1 MAVGDIKI
9 SKFSIGDMDAN
20 DIKNV
25 NIVGFKIDEDILN
38 PLGPILEVRVNDYSD
53 ALGRF
58 KITGKEDVKLTFG
71 IDGFVTDKLNFDMKL
86 LQNKN
91 LTNGSTE
98 NKAMHTKEYD
108 LRAGLQEILA
118 AQGNY
123 IQESFETQ
131 TSEMLKQIYQKYLKT
146 ERTLEI
152 KSPTDG
158 QRRLIFSNEPFAQ
171 VFKKL
176 NMDHVSSKDK
186 SSCFVTFF
194 QTDESKGKFIFATY
208 EELFKQSPV
217 VKLTQTSTLSGSG
230 STDLDRQNSIIWMN
244 VGDSFF
250 SPARPL
256 TRSAQA
262 SVNMTTNYVTKV
274 DSRNPQFYTADG
286 NRSIDAP
293 NTTKEVP
300 VRTVNDNANN
310 RNPNR
315 VPEARQNRAAFI
327 ALLTQNSGDLEVYGN
342 PKIKLGS
349 MIELNIPKKAD
360 PSVSGKNETQFN
372 GKALVTR
379 ITHIIKP
386 IGQNPRYTM
395 VLKVVK
401 ASNKEGGF

>member
-1 MAVGDIKI
+1 MAVGDIKF
-9 SKFSIGDMDAN
+9 SKFTIGSMDAL
-20 DIKNV
+20 DSSQV
-25 NIVGFKIDEDILN
+25 SIVGFKIDEDILN
-38 PLGPILEVRVNDYSD
+38 PLGPILEVRLNDYSD
-53 ALGRF
+53 ALGKY

-71 IDGFVTDKLNFDMKL
+71 IDGFVQDKLNFDLKL

-91 LTNGSTE
+91 LTEGSLE

-118 AQGNY
+118 SQGNY

-131 TSEMLKQIYQKYLKT
+131 TSEMTKQIYQKYLKT
-146 ERTLEI
+146 DKTFEI

-158 QRRLIFSNEPFAQ
+158 QRRLIFSNEPFLQ

-217 VKLTQTSTLSGSG
+217 VKLSQTTTLSGSG
-230 STDLDRQNSIIWMN
+230 STDLDRQNSIIWFN
-244 VGDSFF
+244 VNDSFF
-250 SPARPL
+250 TPSRPL
-256 TRSAQA
+256 SKSAQA
-262 SVNMTTNYVTKV
+262 SINMTTNYITKV
-274 DSRNPQFYTADG
+274 DSRKPQFYTADG
-286 NRSIDAP
+286 NRSLEAP
-293 NTTKEVP
+293 STTHEVQI
-300 VRTVNDNANN
+300 TTINDNANN

-379 ITHIIKP
+379 ITHIVKP
-386 IGQNPRYTM
+386 LGQNPRYTM

-401 ASNKEGGF
+401 ASNKEGEF